1 LPDCQFFNIF
11 FMTKQLLTLILLVS
25 FYGIATAD
33 KDPIKFGVI
42 NKSDLLNNVY
52 APDTSALAVVMCD
65 YGSFTTSRFQT
76 VRTLRIKI
84 LKKEGLS
91 IANQSFQLDAK
102 ADIRGITYNL
112 EGSEIVETK
121 LKNESI
127 FKTRITQDFFEMR
140 VAMPN
145 VKVGSIIDI
154 QFTYYGLPRSWDFQ
168 LMIPVV
174 HSELNIQSGPYLK
187 FTKNFY
193 GFIPLKESTESRWV
207 AENMPAFKVE
217 PFITSTNNYRT
228 RIEFEPQTVRNSGYT
243 SIMNYHTTTD
253 WDGIR
258 DLLLAETFFG
268 QSLSSD
274 AYMKKAAEE
283 IKASGAKQDE
293 LIKRAY
299 DYVKRIKWN
308 KQERLITEKP
318 LLNTVLKEGNGNSA
332 EINLALIQLLRR
344 LDFKAAPV
352 VLSTRENGR
361 LSTFVSS
368 LYKLNYVI
376 AAVIREKDT
385 LLLDATEEHCPYDLL
400 PLRALNGQGQYIDK
414 SATGWV
420 PVTTKKKDKQMV
432 VYKLT
437 VENDLSLKGKV
448 VYLKGDY
455 AALDFRNNYERFNS
469 DEAYLTDIKSGKK
482 GLKIL
487 SHKIDNLDSLYKPIN
502 EEFEITTNN
511 SVNDI
516 DGELYIIPLLFEQL
530 TENPFQVAKREY
542 PIDFG
547 YAREKTIIVNYTI
560 PQGYSVASLP
570 ADASLRLPENTASLI
585 SKSTITDNMISI
597 TYKFSINKSIF
608 LPSEYADLRE
618 FYNQVIAKH
627 AEPIV
632 LKKI

>member
-1 LPDCQFFNIF
+1 MKNLI
-11 FMTKQLLTLILLVS
+11 LTLMLLMG
-25 FYGIATAD
+25 FYCISMAE

-52 APDTSALAVVMCD
+52 APDTSAPAVVLCD

-91 IANQSFQLDAK
+91 IANQSFQLDSK

-112 EGSEIVETK
+112 EGNEIVETK

-154 QFTYYGLPRSWDFQ
+154 QFTYSGLPRSWDFQ
-168 LMIPVV
+168 LLIPIV
-174 HSELNIQSGPYLK
+174 HSELNIERGPYLR

-207 AENMPAFKVE
+207 AENMPAFKIE
-217 PFITSTNNYRT
+217 PFITSTKNYRT
-228 RIEFEPQTVRNSGYT
+228 RIEFEPQAFYT
-243 SIMNYHTTTD
+243 SRWNYHTTTN
-253 WDGIR
+253 WESIR
-258 DLLLAETFFG
+258 DLLLEETYFG
-268 QSLSSD
+268 IALSSD
-274 AYMKKAAEE
+274 AYMKKVAEE

-293 LIKRAY
+293 LIKKAY
-299 DYVKRIKWN
+299 DYIKRIKWN

-318 LLNTVLKEGNGNSA
+318 SLNAVLKEGNGNSA

-368 LYKLNYVI
+368 VYKLNYVI
-376 AAVIREKDT
+376 VAVIREKDT
-385 LLLDATEEHCPYDLL
+385 LLLDATEENCPYNVL
-400 PLRALNGQGQYIDK
+400 PLRTLNGQGQYIDK

-420 PVTTKKKDKQMV
+420 PINAKKKDKQMV
-432 VYKLT
+432 VYTLS
-437 VENDLSLKGKV
+437 VENDLSLKGTIA
-448 VYLKGDY
+448 YQKGDY

-469 DEAYLTDIKSGKK
+469 DEAYLTDFKSDKK

-487 SHKIDNLDSLYKPIN
+487 SHKIDNLDSLCKPIH
-502 EEFEITTNN
+502 EEFEITASN
-511 SVNDI
+511 SVSDI

-530 TENPFQVAKREY
+530 EENPFQIAKREY

-547 YAREKTIIVNYTI
+547 YTREKTIIVNYTI

-570 ADASLRLPENTASLI
+570 ADASLRLPENSASLI
-585 SKSTITDNMISI
+585 RKSTITENKISI